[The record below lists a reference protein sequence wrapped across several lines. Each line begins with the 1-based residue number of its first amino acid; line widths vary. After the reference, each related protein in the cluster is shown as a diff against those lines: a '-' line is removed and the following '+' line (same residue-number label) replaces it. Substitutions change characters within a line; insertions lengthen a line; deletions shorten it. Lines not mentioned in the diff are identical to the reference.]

1 VLSNTCYYSTKTQHI
16 QISGFTRQKQKG
28 KTKAQTQDTLFHNIV
43 RVTCVCFV
51 CRVYM
56 TMREREERERMCICA
71 CGGPS
76 KYMAHLLWRYK
87 QIIRWERDYSKREN
101 SIGVIS

>member
-1 VLSNTCYYSTKTQHI
+1 VLKYYCYYSTKTQHI

-43 RVTCVCFV
+43 RVTCVSFV

-56 TMREREERERMCICA
+56 TMRERMCIWHKVRTQTWT
-71 CGGPS
+71 PDMIWMS
-76 KYMAHLLWRYK
+76 
-87 QIIRWERDYSKREN
+87 IR
-101 SIGVIS
+101 